1 MTVPG
6 APKMEGIRRD
16 EDNVIEDEFVD
27 FEVMKWN
34 ENELSWD
41 IAWYPSVYLKPQSTN
56 LS

>member
-1 MTVPG
+1 
-6 APKMEGIRRD
+6 MEGIRRD